1 MTGETVSVPLAV
13 GGLGPAHDHHY
24 MERAVYHMM
33 LDAAEAGELSLNPAN
48 VFRPGERRPVV
59 DDYIMDEEV
68 VLNIPERL
76 GEPGPV

>member
-1 MTGETVSVPLAV
+1 MVGEEVTVRLAI

-24 MERAVYHMM
+24 MERAMYHMM

-59 DDYIMDEEV
+59 DDFIMDEKV
-68 VLNIPERL
+68 VLDILESL
-76 GEPGPV
+76 GRPGPV